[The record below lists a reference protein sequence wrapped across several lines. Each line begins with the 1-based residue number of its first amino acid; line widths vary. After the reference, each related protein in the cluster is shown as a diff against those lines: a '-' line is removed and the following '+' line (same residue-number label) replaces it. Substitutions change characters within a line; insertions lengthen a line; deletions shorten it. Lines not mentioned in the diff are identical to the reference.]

1 MQKNNLDIRLCPK
14 CKWLFGATWISLEL
28 CNFESDLESIKLV
41 QSDPGVFEV
50 YCKKNIIFS
59 RHVEKVFINIAII
72 KQRFRNLIN
81 PERDL
86 GHTDNV
92 R

>member
-14 CKWLFGATWISLEL
+14 CKWLFGATWISQEL

-50 YCKKNIIFS
+50 YCKKI
-59 RHVEKVFINIAII
+59 
-72 KQRFRNLIN
+72 
-81 PERDL
+81 
-86 GHTDNV
+86 
-92 R
+92 